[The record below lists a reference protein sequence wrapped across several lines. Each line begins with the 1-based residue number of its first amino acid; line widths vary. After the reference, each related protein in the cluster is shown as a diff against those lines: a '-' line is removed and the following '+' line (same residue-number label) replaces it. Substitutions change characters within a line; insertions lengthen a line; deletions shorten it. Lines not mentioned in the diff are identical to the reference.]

1 MLTGSCGGILS
12 GSALAAILGRRA
24 ERGESR
30 GLLRHRRVFVFYSAM
45 PASGVPLAVWLVSRG
60 AADSADLAAGCRSRW
75 SAWHR
80 PWWPAWGQA
89 VAAPLVVTA
98 LCQQGAW
105 PEVSWPQRPRR
116 TVDLEI
122 PAGRQAAEPRRIATA
137 TVLVVAAVLPV
148 VLVSA
153 VLAGAVPQMPIYTMH
168 PVPEAAA
175 KGDAWDRWW
184 VFLPTGEMVN
194 PDFSSEV
201 ASWCA
206 GDCPWPGPGGHYL
219 VGRTMFMAGVSQR
232 DDRLDTPSSQELRIA
247 HFLGGVPAGKGP
259 VLGESHT
266 EGPVVVAADPGGPGY
281 VLGAVL
287 TDYLADENR
296 TSPLATV
303 MLYFCRDEFCVDHTS
318 RELGKVNVGDGL
330 ESTSA
335 LDIALTPSGAPVVS
349 HFDRSADAL
358 TLFMC
363 GDAACS
369 APRAKELAKPFSER
383 MGHRVDVEVRSDG
396 RPLILYTRVRDIAS
410 MLVNCRDVL
419 CDTYQEIVVG
429 AAYPDGGSSLSSLAV
444 DGSDRPQIVLAD
456 AGQDRL
462 TYLACSDPTA
472 GPRRPATCSTFR

>member
-1 MLTGSCGGILS
+1 M
-12 GSALAAILGRRA
+12 
-24 ERGESR
+24 
-30 GLLRHRRVFVFYSAM
+30 
-45 PASGVPLAVWLVSRG
+45 
-60 AADSADLAAGCRSRW
+60 
-75 SAWHR
+75 
-80 PWWPAWGQA
+80 
-89 VAAPLVVTA
+89 
-98 LCQQGAW
+98 
-105 PEVSWPQRPRR
+105 
-116 TVDLEI
+116 
-122 PAGRQAAEPRRIATA
+122 
-137 TVLVVAAVLPV
+137 
-148 VLVSA
+148 
-153 VLAGAVPQMPIYTMH
+153 
-168 PVPEAAA
+168 
-175 KGDAWDRWW
+175 
-184 VFLPTGEMVN
+184 
-194 PDFSSEV
+194 
-201 ASWCA
+201 
-206 GDCPWPGPGGHYL
+206 
-219 VGRTMFMAGVSQR
+219 GRTMFMAGVSQR

-247 HFLGGVPAGKGP
+247 QFLGGVPAGKGP
-259 VLGESHT
+259 VLGESLT

-335 LDIALTPSGAPVVS
+335 LDIALTPSGTPVVS

-383 MGHRVDVEVRSDG
+383 MG
-396 RPLILYTRVRDIAS
+396 
-410 MLVNCRDVL
+410 RDVL
-419 CDTYQEIVVG
+419 CDMYQEIVVG